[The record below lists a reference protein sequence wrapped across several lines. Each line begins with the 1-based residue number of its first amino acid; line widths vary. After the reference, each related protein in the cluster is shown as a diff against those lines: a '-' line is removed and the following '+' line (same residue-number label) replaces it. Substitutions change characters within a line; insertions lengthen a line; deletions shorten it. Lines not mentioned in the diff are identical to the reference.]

1 MTSNFSKMFFALFV
15 FSITFIGCQ
24 EEEYEIKYSVISGV
38 DNLPAIII
46 YKDSGKSDQ
55 VLPTARTPWNYI
67 FTGEEGDSIKVSANI
82 YSDGT
87 LSIIGTD
94 TLRVMIFINGVKYKE
109 NFVVITNSGSDIA
122 EVSGIIP

>member
-1 MTSNFSKMFFALFV
+1 MTSNFSKIFFALFV
-15 FSITFIGCQ
+15 FSIMFIGCQ

-46 YKDSGKSDQ
+46 YKDARKSDQ

-94 TLRVMIFINGVKYKE
+94 TLRVIIFINGVKYKE